1 MPERVA
7 HILADYANE
16 VRKLA
21 YTLPS
26 GVAETEALRLSKK
39 WPTTP
44 TCGSAEVPP
53 HAATCRPPARPSETP
68 CCAGATRPW
77 DLRAV
82 PAAAKPLRGKTPPRL
97 NFGAKTFLELRLN
110 KKLGQGSWSGC

>member
-26 GVAETEALRLSKK
+26 GVAETEALRISKQMANDAELWLS
-39 WPTTP
+39 
-44 TCGSAEVPP
+44 S
-53 HAATCRPPARPSETP
+53 
-68 CCAGATRPW
+68 
-77 DLRAV
+77 L
-82 PAAAKPLRGKTPPRL
+82 KPLLPPIL
-97 NFGAKTFLELRLN
+97 IEIFHE
-110 KKLGQGSWSGC
+110 